1 MDDTRIKKLLPMII
15 TALIWDINF
24 RLTFK
29 NMDAHMDLGCYSSL
43 KYDPLVILIKN
54 ISTRIIF
61 LSMYLVSKK
70 FNSNEKKFNKLKSVK
85 AEGSTVVYE
94 YEEEKNLFLGSLIK
108 YHNLFNRQKQIIF
121 CIKTFL
127 LILFIYICEEIYFII
142 GNMHIIDRLNVP
154 KRNLAVL
161 LIIFIFSPLLNKK
174 KFKIY
179 KHQLFPYL
187 IVIGTSL
194 FIILFNAT
202 TVERFRKIFNIN
214 FLYYVIAYILMGIE
228 IVLIK
233 YLTDILFI
241 DPFLI
246 LFTKGAIGSIAF
258 IFVNIYLKGD
268 KS

>member
-15 TALIWDINF
+15 TALLWDINF

-54 ISTRIIF
+54 ISTSIIF

-127 LILFIYICEEIYFII
+127 LILFIYIFE
-142 GNMHIIDRLNVP
+142 
-154 KRNLAVL
+154 
-161 LIIFIFSPLLNKK
+161 
-174 KFKIY
+174 
-179 KHQLFPYL
+179 
-187 IVIGTSL
+187 
-194 FIILFNAT
+194 
-202 TVERFRKIFNIN
+202 
-214 FLYYVIAYILMGIE
+214 
-228 IVLIK
+228 
-233 YLTDILFI
+233 
-241 DPFLI
+241 
-246 LFTKGAIGSIAF
+246 
-258 IFVNIYLKGD
+258 
-268 KS
+268 